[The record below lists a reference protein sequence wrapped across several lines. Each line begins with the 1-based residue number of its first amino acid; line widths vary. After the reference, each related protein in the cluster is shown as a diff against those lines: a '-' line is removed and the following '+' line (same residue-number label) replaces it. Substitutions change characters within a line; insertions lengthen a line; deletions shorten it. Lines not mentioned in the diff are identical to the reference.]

1 MHIKRPQLA
10 RRAAEPV
17 CWRVIYYDYLAD
29 TLRVFLEPSFLIF
42 NIQFYS
48 CLSASNAHS
57 S

>member
-29 TLRVFLEPSFLIF
+29 TLREFLVPSF
-42 NIQFYS
+42 
-48 CLSASNAHS
+48 
-57 S
+57 